1 MKLLTNWLAAT
12 ARLPRQHKLA
22 LASLSL
28 LVAAALM
35 WQPHPFTHHD
45 ERRSLPLIDEQQAS
59 MPLENSEPIEVGL
72 DADDP
77 ALTVPEDALEQDIT
91 SEAARIHTHTV
102 ASGDTLGAIFSQYGL
117 PLRQMYQILDVNQKA
132 GDIRL
137 GQKIDWQID
146 DEGQLSSLT
155 VYQSI
160 KYRDQ
165 YVFGADGVSY
175 EQLETTG
182 VYEQVTLSGRV
193 TSSFYQQ
200 ARQAGLTPNQIQ
212 NLVSALQWRFDFG
225 AESHRGDRFSVLV
238 NKEFIDNKAVSS
250 GEVMAMLYQAGDRDI
265 FVYRHT
271 DGRFYDEQ
279 GHSLDRAL
287 RRFPTAKRYRISS
300 SFDPHRKHPITGR
313 ISPHNGTDFATPV
326 GTPVLAAGDG
336 VVVKA
341 RKHPLA
347 GNYVVIK
354 HGREYSTRYLHL
366 HRILVKPGDHVSMGQ
381 KIALSGN
388 TGRSTGP
395 HLHFELIKY
404 GHPVNA
410 MKVPLPEA
418 HPVPRS
424 EQDDF
429 KRQARR
435 AHQQLSQVLNS

>member
-132 GDIRL
+132 GDLRL

-279 GHSLDRAL
+279 GHS
-287 RRFPTAKRYRISS
+287 
-300 SFDPHRKHPITGR
+300 
-313 ISPHNGTDFATPV
+313 
-326 GTPVLAAGDG
+326 
-336 VVVKA
+336 
-341 RKHPLA
+341 
-347 GNYVVIK
+347 
-354 HGREYSTRYLHL
+354 
-366 HRILVKPGDHVSMGQ
+366 
-381 KIALSGN
+381 
-388 TGRSTGP
+388 
-395 HLHFELIKY
+395 
-404 GHPVNA
+404 
-410 MKVPLPEA
+410 
-418 HPVPRS
+418 
-424 EQDDF
+424 
-429 KRQARR
+429 
-435 AHQQLSQVLNS
+435 